1 MAEGKTQLPH
11 QLLIG
16 RPQGYYLFRLTSLPS
31 GPPAEPDEFC
41 FYSAKTSAAASLC
54 YVVDSH
60 VCKAP
65 PPSTTCLKCNP
76 TCTSP
81 QFIPTS
87 LCSQPAETLFL
98 ISSLFFSFLF
108 LMGAQC
114 AALIV
119 GGYCTEWPVCE
130 TWSGFSRVILKCLY
144 FCTLSQTLLFAH
156 FIRVNMLSM
165 LTYLGFC
172 CFVFFFPFF
181 EILRYFYLFISTF

>member
-54 YVVDSH
+54 YVVESH

-65 PPSTTCLKCNP
+65 TPSTTCLKCNP

-98 ISSLFFSFLF
+98 ISSLFFFIF
-108 LMGAQC
+108 IPYG
-114 AALIV
+114 
-119 GGYCTEWPVCE
+119 CTMCC
-130 TWSGFSRVILKCLY
+130 SNSRWLLYGMACLWDLVRIQS
-144 FCTLSQTLLFAH
+144 CHTE
-156 FIRVNMLSM
+156 M
-165 LTYLGFC
+165 
-172 CFVFFFPFF
+172 FVFLYVVTDFAFCPF
-181 EILRYFYLFISTF
+181 YSS